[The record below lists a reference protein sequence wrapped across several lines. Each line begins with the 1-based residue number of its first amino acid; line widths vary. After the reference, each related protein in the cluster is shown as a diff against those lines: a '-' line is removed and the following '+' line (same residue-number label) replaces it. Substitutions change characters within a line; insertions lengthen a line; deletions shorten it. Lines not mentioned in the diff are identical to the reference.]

1 MNDYLPKKEL
11 EPEPDK
17 RRVSNGRLAIW
28 LIVGG
33 VAVYMI
39 VSGIIGIVSK

>member
-17 RRVSNGRLAIW
+17 KRISNARLGIW
-28 LIVGG
+28 LGVGG

-39 VSGIIGIVSK
+39 VSGIVGIVSK